1 MAGPFFLVRVGRLE
15 EKMERRFFL
24 GVDTSTMWLNVSLV
38 TSAGEVA
45 GEFHER
51 VGTHT
56 SHLLPVIDQLLQEG
70 GRKRADLAAVGA
82 VLGPGSFTGLRV
94 GLASVMGLCSALD
107 IPAFGMDTLTA
118 LALSCRHDGEGLAVL
133 DARRSEV
140 YVRRFRKDGEDVT
153 PLDEARSSAPESV
166 LTGPWTPAW
175 AIGDGVGLVLR
186 WPVTCTT
193 IPEIPNLGVQAAF
206 HARSRLEQ
214 DLDGEVLSPVYV
226 RDPDVRKSASYRP

>member
-1 MAGPFFLVRVGRLE
+1 V
-15 EKMERRFFL
+15 KMERELFL

-38 TSAGEVA
+38 TSAGEIA

-56 SHLLPVIDQLLQEG
+56 SRLLPVIDHLLREAAA
-70 GRKRADLAAVGA
+70 RKRADLAAVGA

-94 GLASVMGLCSALD
+94 GLASVTGLCSALD
-107 IPAFGMDTLTA
+107 IPAFGMDSLTA
-118 LALSCRHDGEGLAVL
+118 LALSCRHDGEGLAIL
-133 DARRSEV
+133 DARRGEV
-140 YVRRFRKDGEDVT
+140 YVRRFRKNGEDVT
-153 PLDEARSSAPESV
+153 PLDEARSSAPDGV
-166 LTGPWTPAW
+166 LAGPWNPAW
-175 AIGDGVGLVLR
+175 AIGDGVGLVSR